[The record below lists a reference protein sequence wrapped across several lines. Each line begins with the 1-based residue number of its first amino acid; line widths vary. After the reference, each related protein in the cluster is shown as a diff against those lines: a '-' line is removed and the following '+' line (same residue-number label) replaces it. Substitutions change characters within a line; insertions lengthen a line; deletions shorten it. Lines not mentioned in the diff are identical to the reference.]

1 MVDYSLIGLALISC
15 QRVEFLTLG
24 IVSHFNSIKSDKRFK
39 KLSPEAFLDDTSE
52 GRKVRKQ
59 TLGQVFRIL
68 KQENKVAISDKL
80 DDYLECR
87 NILVHELW
95 RKYLK
100 DRNSNN
106 AYPDL
111 AQFCKTFIEKSS
123 KVEKFYKGFL
133 YIMALSISLKGNVE
147 IPPYIIEF
155 KNHYYYFLEC
165 LDNQDFI

>member
-1 MVDYSLIGLALISC
+1 MVDYRLIGLALISC

-24 IVSHFNSIKSDKRFK
+24 VVSHFNNIRADEQFK
-39 KLSPEAFLDDTSE
+39 KLTPKAFLDDTSD

-68 KQENKVAISDKL
+68 KQDEKLAISDKL

-100 DRNSNN
+100 DENSNN
-106 AYPDL
+106 TYPEL
-111 AQFCKTFIEKSS
+111 EQFCKTFIDKSS
-123 KVEKFYKGFL
+123 KVEKFYKGL
-133 YIMALSISLKGNVE
+133 VYIMALSISLKSNVE
-147 IPPYIIEF
+147 VPSNIKEF
-155 KNHYYYFLEC
+155 KNHYYYLLEC